1 MKNAVLG
8 FLKELLDL
16 AKCQRE
22 ALRNERVEDA
32 LDLQEKR
39 RAVAD
44 RIQKVDISSLKG
56 GLFDNSGEKISDT
69 AENIS
74 CNIRDLLTEILSV
87 DREITA
93 AIRGEMDS
101 TLGKLSAVNKLKKGF
116 CQGSACRQSGRKLT
130 VSA

>member
-74 CNIRDLLTEILSV
+74 CNIRDRKSV
-87 DREITA
+87 
-93 AIRGEMDS
+93 
-101 TLGKLSAVNKLKKGF
+101 V
-116 CQGSACRQSGRKLT
+116 
-130 VSA
+130 

>member
-116 CQGSACRQSGRKLT
+116 CKPLSWDKTGKR
-130 VSA
+130 VSVSI